1 MNAIFKS
8 AVSLMAAAAMCIMS
22 LPLPAIAESYGDYEY
37 VLNADGE
44 TATITGFSDAHTDAG
59 ENLSIPGSLGG
70 YDVAAI
76 AEGAFRDNTAIT
88 KVSFPSSLTEVGS
101 FAFAGCTALES
112 IAIPEDAVLT
122 VEDKAFSGCTALTGI
137 TVQEGVMLDAYAF
150 EGCTAMTTFAVYNPE
165 CGLGAGGGGDPEM
178 VQVYGYDNSAAQAD
192 AEQYGYNFINF
203 GPAPQITWALDG
215 DVLTFSGE
223 GAMRNYSV
231 SLNIPWQKQYGKTA
245 VRLVVAP
252 GITKIGSAAFTYMS
266 VLESVTIADT
276 VKEIGDYAFN
286 YDKVLREVNIP
297 EGVEKVGSGAFFECY
312 GLEEITFP
320 ASVQSVDRSA
330 LYECESLKS
339 VTFLNPDCKIGDS
352 ASTIYNYKDENN
364 AYVYEGVIRGY
375 AGSTAQ
381 AYAERYG
388 YTFVEIDGSS
398 IETTPR
404 ESTTETPATTT
415 EMTTTETATEMTTTE
430 TTTEMTTT
438 ETTTEMAATETTTE
452 TTTETVVP
460 EQKKG
465 DVSGDE
471 TIDSEDASLVLVAAA
486 SLGLDKPSGLSAAA
500 EKSADVNGDGE
511 VNTVDASIILTYAA
525 AQGLSNTPL
534 DLADFI
540 PKA

>member
-44 TATITGFSDAHTDAG
+44 TVTITGFSDAHTGAG
-59 ENLSIPGSLGG
+59 DRLSIPESLGG
-70 YDVAAI
+70 HKVTAI
-76 AEGAFRDNTAIT
+76 AEGAFRDNTTIT
-88 KVSFPSSLTEVGS
+88 RLSFPSSLTEVGS

-122 VEDKAFSGCTALTGI
+122 IEDKAFSGCTVLTDI
-137 TVQEGVMLDAYAF
+137 TVQEWVMLGAYAF

-165 CGLGAGGGGDPEM
+165 CGLGAGGGDPAM

-245 VRLVVAP
+245 ARLVVEP

-276 VKEIGDYAFN
+276 VREIGDYAFN
-286 YDKVLREVNIP
+286 YDKQLREVNLP
-297 EGVEKVGSGAFFECY
+297 EGLEKVGYGAFFDCN

-320 ASVQSVDRSA
+320 ASVQSVDRLA
-330 LYECESLKS
+330 LFECESLRS

-352 ASTIYNYKDENN
+352 ASTIYNYKDGNN

-381 AYAERYG
+381 AYAEQYG

-415 EMTTTETATEMTTTE
+415 EMTTTET
-430 TTTEMTTT
+430 TTEMTTT
-438 ETTTEMAATETTTE
+438 ETVTTE

-486 SLGLDKPSGLSAAA
+486 ALGLDKPSGLGAAA
-500 EKSADVNGDGE
+500 EKSADVNGDGM

-525 AQGLSNTPL
+525 AQGLSSTPL